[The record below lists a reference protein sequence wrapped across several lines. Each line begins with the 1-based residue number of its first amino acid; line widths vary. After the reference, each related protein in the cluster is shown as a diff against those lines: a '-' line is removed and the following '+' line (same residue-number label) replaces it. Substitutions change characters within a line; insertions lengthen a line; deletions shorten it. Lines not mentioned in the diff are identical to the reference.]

1 MSDSS
6 SDIGAFL
13 AGFVMGGLVGAATA
27 LILAPQSGAET
38 RAQIAAKGEE
48 FRLASE
54 QQIQEYRETASSA
67 VSDAKERVNESSKQ
81 IQEQARIVLDE
92 GKAKVNEA
100 LGTAAGEGAR
110 TEESSEESDYSG
122 NGQETE
128 A

>member
-38 RAQIAAKGEE
+38 RAQIASKGEE
-48 FRLASE
+48 LRLASE
-54 QQIQEYRETASSA
+54 QQIQEYREAASTA
-67 VSDAKERVNESSKQ
+67 VSDAKVRVNESSKQ

-100 LGTAAGEGAR
+100 LGTATGADAG